1 MRRSAVPE
9 GIFLALIIAGSI
21 YILLLSQDFSL
32 RAFLLPSIGAVV
44 AGLLSSYELAKLVRH
59 GKAEVVTTNYSAP
72 LAVAASETQI
82 GGEVPAAPTIDP
94 SEDSGEQRLRDY
106 RWTESGVP
114 ATSEVLAP
122 GWKSFLWLIVMTASV
137 FLLGLAYGGLVFTV
151 LYMRFRAKD
160 DFRRI
165 AFVVLP
171 LGALLYVLVTFLG
184 ARLYGGVLF

>member
-9 GIFLALIIAGSI
+9 GIFLTLIIAASI
-21 YILLLSQDFSL
+21 YVLLLSQNFSL

-44 AGLLSSYELAKLVRH
+44 AGLLSTYELAKLVRH
-59 GKAEVVTTNYSAP
+59 GKTEAVATNYSAHF
-72 LAVAASETQI
+72 AVAASEAQSV
-82 GGEVPAAPTIDP
+82 GEIPAGRTFDP

-122 GWKSFLWLIVMTASV
+122 GWKSFLWLLVMTASV

-151 LYMRFRAKD
+151 LYMRVRAKD

-165 AFVVLP
+165 ALAVLP
-171 LGALLYVLVTFLG
+171 LGALLYVLVAFLD